1 MKVETQGML
10 LRMFIG
16 ESDQFRGMPL
26 YHAIVLKIRELGM
39 SGATVLR
46 GVEGF
51 GAHSRIHT
59 ANILRLS
66 QDLPI
71 VIEVIDTED
80 RIRRLVEHLDRMVPE
95 GLLMTVEGVR
105 IIRYARTEPGR
116 QGPPG
121 TGGGS

>member
-1 MKVETQGML
+1 MKVETQGVL

-16 ESDQFRGMPL
+16 ESDQFRGVPL

-71 VIEVIDTED
+71 VIEVIDTEE

-95 GLLMTVEGVR
+95 GLLMTIEGVR

-116 QGPPG
+116 QGPSG
-121 TGGGS
+121 AGGGS